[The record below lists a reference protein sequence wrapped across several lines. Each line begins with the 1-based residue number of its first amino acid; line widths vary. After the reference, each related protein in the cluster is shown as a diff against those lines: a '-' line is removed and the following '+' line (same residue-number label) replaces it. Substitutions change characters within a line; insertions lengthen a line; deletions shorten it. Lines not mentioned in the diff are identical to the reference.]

1 MAAQTI
7 GSGDG
12 LAEATISELQ
22 AQQQSGRRTAKN
34 LVEMYLGNIS
44 AIDQKGPELRS
55 ILELNPD
62 AIAEAERLDGER
74 RAGRVRGPLH
84 GIPLLIKD
92 NIDTADA
99 MHTSAGSLALA
110 ENFAERDAF
119 VIERLRQAGAILL
132 GKTNLSEWANFRA
145 AASSSGW
152 SGRGGQCR
160 NPYVLDR
167 SPSGS
172 SSGSGAAIA
181 ANLAAAAVGTETD
194 GSITSPAAA
203 CALVGIK
210 PTVGLVSRAGII
222 PISHSQDTAG
232 PMTRTVADA
241 ALLLG
246 AMSGA
251 DPADPATA
259 AAPAANA
266 IDYRQFLDAK
276 GLAGARLGIAR
287 KRYTPGH
294 YHLDALFEKTLQTLR
309 ELGAVL
315 IDPADVPTEDH
326 LNGAERT
333 VFLYE
338 FKAGLDAYLQRLG
351 PASPIKSLAD
361 LISWNERHAER
372 ELQYFGQELFV
383 LAQAKGGLHSEE
395 YLAALATCRHHARTA
410 GIDAV
415 LEQHRLDA
423 IICPTQPPAWP
434 IDLVNGDSYRA
445 CSPTPA
451 AVAGYPHVTVPMGFI
466 FELPIGLSFFGR
478 AWSEAA
484 LIRYSYAF
492 EQATLARRPPRYLP
506 TTPQGAAQR

>member
-1 MAAQTI
+1 MAA
-7 GSGDG
+7 SKPSPE
-12 LAEATISELQ
+12 AVPAAAPEATISQLQ
-22 AQQQSGRRTAKN
+22 EQLRAGRCTAKS
-34 LVEMYLGNIS
+34 LVEMYLGNI
-44 AIDQKGPELRS
+44 AAVDQAGPGLRS
-55 ILELNPD
+55 IIELNPD
-62 AIAEAERLDGER
+62 AMAIAERLDAER
-74 RAGRVRGPLH
+74 SAGQDRGPLH

-110 ENFAERDAF
+110 ASLAARDAS
-119 VIERLRQAGAILL
+119 VVQRLRAAGAILL
-132 GKTNLSEWANFRA
+132 GKTNMSEWANFRSS
-145 AASSSGW
+145 ASSSGW

-181 ANLAAAAVGTETD
+181 ANLGAAALGTETD

-222 PISHSQDTAG
+222 PISHTQDTAG
-232 PMTRTVADA
+232 PMARTVADA
-241 ALLLG
+241 ALLL
-246 AMSGA
+246 AAISGA

-259 AAPAANA
+259 AGRGAS
-266 IDYRQFLDAK
+266 DYGRCLDVN
-276 GLAGARLGIAR
+276 GLAGARLGVAR

-326 LNGAERT
+326 LNGAELT
-333 VFLYE
+333 VLLYE
-338 FKAGLDAYLQRLG
+338 FKAGLNAYLEGLG
-351 PASPIKSLAD
+351 PSAPIRSLAE
-361 LISWNERHAER
+361 LIAWNKRHAGR
-372 ELQYFGQELFV
+372 ELQYFGQELLV
-383 LAQAKGGLHSEE
+383 RAQAKGALDSDE

-415 LEQHRLDA
+415 MDRHGLDA
-423 IICPTQPPAWP
+423 LICPTQEPAWP

-445 CSPTPA
+445 SSPTPA
-451 AVAGYPHVTVPMGFI
+451 AVAGYPHVTVPMGFV

-478 AWSEAA
+478 AWSEEA
-484 LIRYSYAF
+484 LIRFAYAF
-492 EQATLARRPPRYLP
+492 EQASRARRPPRYLLTAP
-506 TTPQGAAQR
+506 TV